1 MKTTLVC
8 LVLLG
13 FCFGG
18 LLVSESG
25 SGAYE
30 ADRHAREIIKA
41 CERQLPRD
49 VHCKIIAVESE

>member
-18 LLVSESG
+18 LLG

-30 ADRHAREIIKA
+30 ADRHTREIIKA